1 MVLFAKS
8 NFISIF
14 PKNSPHKKLLIQQSK
29 KVKKTQGGFY
39 HDSYYPSKTDISRI
53 KKCTSSFETFALGTD
68 NQQAKQL
75 YQNAAKQT
83 QSVIDSLEPR
93 IQQIEQEEP
102 QYNQL

>member
-1 MVLFAKS
+1 MTVITQVKQTLAGLKS
-8 NFISIF
+8 A
-14 PKNSPHKKLLIQQSK
+14 QA
-29 KVKKTQGGFY
+29 
-39 HDSYYPSKTDISRI
+39 
-53 KKCTSSFETFALGTD
+53 SFETFALGTD